1 MYKRIVEKNGLRI
14 IIWPMRETKAVS
26 IFVFVGVG
34 SRYETRETMGISHF
48 LEHMLFKGTE
58 RRPDSLAIASTVDNV
73 GGSFN
78 GFTGKE
84 FTGFYVKVP
93 SKYLPLGVDLLT
105 DIICHSKLDEEEIE
119 RERRVIIEEINSIQ
133 DTPDEYVSRLYF
145 SLLYGDH
152 PLGWDIIETKE
163 RVRKLKREDLLRFW
177 RRYYTP
183 DNLVIAVAGR
193 VQPEKTASLITSSI
207 GQMKGKRGN
216 GWLRVREDQIKP
228 KSKACSRKIDQ
239 VHLCLGVRTFIHTKH
254 PDRYALQV
262 LNTILGENSSSRLF
276 IKVREKLGL
285 AYAIDS
291 GYETFMDTGTL
302 LAQAAVDL
310 KNIEQAIKAILE
322 EFKGLREELV
332 SREELQRAKNYL
344 TGKITLSLESSSGI
358 AYSLGKQELLR
369 ERIEPPEKI
378 IGKIKKVT
386 RRDIRRVAKNIFQER
401 NLNLA
406 LLGPLREG
414 NYPELDKLL
423 KI

>member
-1 MYKRIVEKNGLRI
+1 LGYHRNQGKGEKI
-14 IIWPMRETKAVS
+14 
-26 IFVFVGVG
+26 
-34 SRYETRETMGISHF
+34 
-48 LEHMLFKGTE
+48 
-58 RRPDSLAIASTVDNV
+58 
-73 GGSFN
+73 
-78 GFTGKE
+78 KE
-84 FTGFYVKVP
+84 
-93 SKYLPLGVDLLT
+93 
-105 DIICHSKLDEEEIE
+105 
-119 RERRVIIEEINSIQ
+119 
-133 DTPDEYVSRLYF
+133 
-145 SLLYGDH
+145 
-152 PLGWDIIETKE
+152 
-163 RVRKLKREDLLRFW
+163 
-177 RRYYTP
+177 
-183 DNLVIAVAGR
+183 
-193 VQPEKTASLITSSI
+193 
-207 GQMKGKRGN
+207 
-216 GWLRVREDQIKP
+216 
-228 KSKACSRKIDQ
+228 
-239 VHLCLGVRTFIHTKH
+239 
-254 PDRYALQV
+254 
-262 LNTILGENSSSRLF
+262 
-276 IKVREKLGL
+276 LGL

-310 KNIEQAIKAILE
+310 KNVEQAIKAILE

>member
-163 RVRKLKREDLLRFW
+163 RVRKLK
-177 RRYYTP
+177 
-183 DNLVIAVAGR
+183 
-193 VQPEKTASLITSSI
+193 SL
-207 GQMKGKRGN
+207 
-216 GWLRVREDQIKP
+216 
-228 KSKACSRKIDQ
+228 A
-239 VHLCLGVRTFIHTKH
+239 
-254 PDRYALQV
+254 
-262 LNTILGENSSSRLF
+262 
-276 IKVREKLGL
+276 
-285 AYAIDS
+285 
-291 GYETFMDTGTL
+291 
-302 LAQAAVDL
+302 
-310 KNIEQAIKAILE
+310 
-322 EFKGLREELV
+322 
-332 SREELQRAKNYL
+332 
-344 TGKITLSLESSSGI
+344 
-358 AYSLGKQELLR
+358 
-369 ERIEPPEKI
+369 
-378 IGKIKKVT
+378 
-386 RRDIRRVAKNIFQER
+386 
-401 NLNLA
+401 
-406 LLGPLREG
+406 
-414 NYPELDKLL
+414 
-423 KI
+423 